1 MNYVYFARLNSM
13 IRSSLFVALTV
24 TLFVWSNAADEK
36 KKNIN
41 AIFENPLANGYGDDI
56 NWVKWEDAIETA
68 LDVKKPI
75 FLLIH
80 KNWCHASLK
89 KSMQQS
95 HARKAFKKLSE
106 YFVMVNTPDDE
117 EPYEEEYR
125 PDGKYIPR
133 LLFLDMNGDHL
144 VDIKNKKAEYKN
156 YAYYYS
162 TPADILNSMKDVLRY
177 FGIEVPEIKKSRRNQ
192 CVKNPMV
199 PNLRRNK
206 KDEKKTEEPKTEQ
219 KPKVDDKSTKEEKP
233 KKEEKKSEL

>member
-1 MNYVYFARLNSM
+1 M

-24 TLFVWSNAADEK
+24 TLFVWANAADEK
-36 KKNIN
+36 KTNIN

-68 LDVKKPI
+68 LDLKKPI

-80 KNWCHASLK
+80 KNWCHACKTLK

-177 FGIEVPEIKKSRRNQ
+177 FDIEVPEIKRGDSLKPKKPARKESDGPEPPKKQ
-192 CVKNPMV
+192 
-199 PNLRRNK
+199 
-206 KDEKKTEEPKTEQ
+206 KDEKKVEEPKTEQ
-219 KPKVDDKSTKEEKP
+219 KPKTDAKSAKEEKP
-233 KKEEKKSEL
+233 TKEEKKSEL

>member
-1 MNYVYFARLNSM
+1 MNYVYFVRSSSM

-24 TLFVWSNAADEK
+24 TLFVWANAADEK
-36 KKNIN
+36 KTNIN
-41 AIFENPLANGYGDDI
+41 AIFENPLANGY
-56 NWVKWEDAIETA
+56 A
-68 LDVKKPI
+68 
-75 FLLIH
+75 
-80 KNWCHASLK
+80 LK

-177 FGIEVPEIKKSRRNQ
+177 FDIEVPEIKRGDSLKPKKPARKESDGPEPPKKQ
-192 CVKNPMV
+192 
-199 PNLRRNK
+199 
-206 KDEKKTEEPKTEQ
+206 KDEKKVEEPKTEQ
-219 KPKVDDKSTKEEKP
+219 KPKTDAKSAKEEKP
-233 KKEEKKSEL
+233 TKEEKKSEL